1 MKKVINYKVEGENWV
16 KAQDKAFNK
25 LNKNANIDGFRP
37 GHAPRNIFEKKY
49 GKNEILLEAA
59 DDLIH
64 EKYHEIILKDKIVP
78 VIEPKL
84 EVVSNDENG
93 LEVNFTFIVKS
104 DVKLGKYKGLKVKKE
119 KVTVTKEE
127 IEHEISHILEHYA
140 EIVEKDGKIENGDV
154 AIIDFEGFKD
164 GVAFEGGKAEN
175 YSLEIGSNSFIP
187 GFEEGLIG
195 LSKGDEKELKLTFP
209 KDYHAEDLKGKK
221 VVFKVKVNDV
231 KTRVI
236 PELDKDFFE
245 DLAMDD
251 VKTKDDLE
259 KMITSQLESEKEMHA
274 ENAYID
280 SLLNEA
286 SKNMEVEI
294 DEEIIDDEVERMYAD
309 FLNKIAMQGLNE
321 EIYLKYTNTTKEDIL
336 KQMRPEAENRVKYRY
351 LLEAIIKEE
360 KISITDKQADKEAE
374 DLSKKYNMSKEDF
387 LKELGGI
394 DALKYDMVMRKA
406 IEVMK
411 ESE

>member
-1 MKKVINYKVEGENWV
+1 
-16 KAQDKAFNK
+16 
-25 LNKNANIDGFRP
+25 
-37 GHAPRNIFEKKY
+37 
-49 GKNEILLEAA
+49 
-59 DDLIH
+59 
-64 EKYHEIILKDKIVP
+64 
-78 VIEPKL
+78 
-84 EVVSNDENG
+84 
-93 LEVNFTFIVKS
+93 
-104 DVKLGKYKGLKVKKE
+104 
-119 KVTVTKEE
+119 
-127 IEHEISHILEHYA
+127 
-140 EIVEKDGKIENGDV
+140 
-154 AIIDFEGFKD
+154 
-164 GVAFEGGKAEN
+164 
-175 YSLEIGSNSFIP
+175 
-187 GFEEGLIG
+187 
-195 LSKGDEKELKLTFP
+195 
-209 KDYHAEDLKGKK
+209 
-221 VVFKVKVNDV
+221 
-231 KTRVI
+231 
-236 PELDKDFFE
+236 
-245 DLAMDD
+245 MDD
-251 VKTKDDLE
+251 VKTKEDLE